1 MSGLRARA
9 DAARSIPLPAV
20 AAELGYRKDPAD
32 SARWKRPGSALS
44 ISGARFFD
52 HLAGRGGGGAIDLV
66 IHAEGCGFLQALRRL
81 EGLAPRG
88 PRGGDGP
95 SDFLE
100 DRAWAQVR
108 RYLLRSR
115 ALDPRLIE
123 RCRRIGILGAD
134 ARANA
139 VFACRGRDGGK
150 TGAELVGTR
159 PGRPFKAMAPG
170 SRKAEGG

>member
-1 MSGLRARA
+1 HN
-9 DAARSIPLPAV
+9 AV
-20 AAELGYRKDPAD
+20 AAAFGLPESQSRA
-32 SARWKRPGSALS
+32 ALS